1 MEKMSITSNPCQK
14 AEQRSE
20 GTYESSQLLKTALSL
35 GTLTVASNNNSISG
49 AISGGPFGASG
60 SLAPTPPVRSVLLD
74 SEVFG
79 MPVAALCDLWLVK
92 HGNDWVDADT
102 LMNDSFWALAYARL
116 KSLGELEVHF
126 LSDRSRYVCRKP
138 R

>member
-1 MEKMSITSNPCQK
+1 MSITSSPYQK
-14 AEQRSE
+14 AGQQNEV
-20 GTYESSQLLKTALSL
+20 TYESNQLLRIGPIQ
-35 GTLTVASNNNSISG
+35 GTLTAASNAKLGTIVG
-49 AISGGPFGASG
+49 TGGPFGATG
-60 SLAPTPPVRSVLLD
+60 SIAPTPSVRSVLLD

-102 LMNDSFWALAYARL
+102 LMDDSFWALAYARL

>member
-1 MEKMSITSNPCQK
+1 MSTTSNPCQK
-14 AEQRSE
+14 AGQQNEV
-20 GTYESSQLLKTALSL
+20 TYESNQLLRIGPIQ
-35 GTLTVASNNNSISG
+35 GTLTAASNNNSISG
-49 AISGGPFGASG
+49 AISGGPFGATG
-60 SLAPTPPVRSVLLD
+60 SLAPTPPVRSALLD

-102 LMNDSFWALAYARL
+102 LMDDSFWALAYARL

>member
-1 MEKMSITSNPCQK
+1 MSTTSNPCQK

-20 GTYESSQLLKTALSL
+20 GTYESNQLLRIGPIQ
-35 GTLTVASNNNSISG
+35 GTLTAASNAKLGTIVG
-49 AISGGPFGASG
+49 TGGPFGATG
-60 SLAPTPPVRSVLLD
+60 SIAPTPSVRSVLLD

-102 LMNDSFWALAYARL
+102 LMDDSFWALAYARL